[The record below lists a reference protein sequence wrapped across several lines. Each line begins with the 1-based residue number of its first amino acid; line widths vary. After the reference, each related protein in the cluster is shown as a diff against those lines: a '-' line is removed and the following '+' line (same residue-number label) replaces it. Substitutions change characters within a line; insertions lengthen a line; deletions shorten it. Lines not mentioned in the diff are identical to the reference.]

1 MLNGDEKPH
10 RDVWFWQLNVIWDGL
25 GRGGSKKKIQ
35 KSGLEV
41 NALKLLQKTS
51 GLNVGF

>member
-1 MLNGDEKPH
+1 MLFGM
-10 RDVWFWQLNVIWDGL
+10 VWGAAE
-25 GRGGSKKKIQ
+25 SKKKIQ

-51 GLNVGF
+51 GLNGGF